1 LRVTGVNPASQR
13 DLKILNEIA
22 QGHNVTQRALSES
35 LGIALGLTNL
45 YLKRLARKGYIKITT
60 IPSNRLKYLLTP
72 KGIAEKTRLTYEY
85 MAFSLVL
92 YRETREALRQTL
104 HPLIESGLERVALY
118 GTGEAAELAYLGLR
132 EMGLEPMGVF
142 ADGGPARFLGMPV
155 RPTEELLGLELD
167 GVIVSTF
174 NGADPRISELVRLGL
189 PSRKLIYLGRA
200 RTR

>member
-1 LRVTGVNPASQR
+1 MNPASQR

-22 QGHNVTQRALSES
+22 QGHDVTQRALSES

-85 MAFSLVL
+85 MSFSLVL

-104 HPLIESGLERVALY
+104 QPLVRDGLKRIALY
-118 GTGEAAELAYLGLR
+118 GTGEAAELAYLALR
-132 EMGLEPMGVF
+132 EMGVEPVGVY
-142 ADGGPARFLGMPV
+142 ADGAPSHFLGMAVQPAEDLM
-155 RPTEELLGLELD
+155 TLEID
-167 GVIVSTF
+167 RIVVSTF
-174 NGADPRISELVRLGL
+174 GPPDARLSELIRLGL
-189 PSRKLIYLGRA
+189 PNRNLIFLGRA
-200 RTR
+200 RR